1 MISKMIMDRQKKTQN
16 IDENE
21 LDSFNR
27 YLQRDNQPLNLGTQL
42 SYSKIKVNVG
52 MPVITEQQNETLGN
66 THQSTVQQSK
76 NVSPQKKG
84 IGMEDIRLNI
94 RIVFKFYA
102 SFGNRNNTRF
112 LKSNKFIKM
121 LSDAQIMPQILSN
134 RDCDILYAQQTK
146 NNESLTLEQF
156 QNLIPKL
163 AMILYPQQ
171 KVHQAFQKLYNEY
184 LSQLSQKILNFTEFG
199 QQIQFVLQPI
209 SNEIKEFIEPI
220 QQQLSN
226 LHKFIFEDQSTNI
239 TKVQWQFM
247 QFLTQCEILP
257 NYINQSQ
264 AQIIFDNIQI
274 RQQTLNLQESGNYLF
289 SLNNFVESLIIISKT
304 VPNLDEFTQFRL
316 LLDKIEQ
323 SEGFSQYLRKLN
335 RTQSDKVRL
344 FYNIEKSRVYNKQD
358 NLIQQSQMISNTQNN
373 LSHTNIQNIQIGNT
387 NKKVDESRVNVSLL
401 KQSKYLSDIE
411 QSYISSLKKLFEFFA
426 QSGEPSNIQ
435 SLKNTKFNK
444 LLLHSGILNNLITI
458 TDSDMI
464 YSKLCGV
471 QSIKTQQ
478 KNKQLTNGKMTFGQ
492 FQMSLGIIAEKC
504 GIDVNELIQQNILPL
519 EKQIS
524 DDNKEQILQILVDL
538 LQDESIIQLYEMIQP
553 VFDWYFQEYTKQQ
566 NSILY
571 LSEFLKFCQ
580 DFELSN
586 ILISQSQL
594 TSIFYSVASLNQEGQ
609 EYTDQI
615 FLDKSQF
622 VEAISIIAIQIYST
636 IPNNIQRI
644 VYLLER
650 IFQSQNA
657 SKIYVKQN
665 KLQARFQNVIEDIKY
680 RFLEKDKIHQ
690 MEEQYNFDD
699 LVNGTVQ
706 QFQ

>member
-76 NVSPQKKG
+76 NASPQKKVIG
-84 IGMEDIRLNI
+84 IEDIRLNI
-94 RIVFKFYA
+94 RIIFKFYA
-102 SFGNRNNTRF
+102 SFGTRNNTRL

-121 LSDAQIMPQILSN
+121 LADAQIMPNILSN

-146 NNESLTLEQF
+146 NNESLTLEKF
-156 QNLIPKL
+156 QNFIPKL
-163 AMILYPQQ
+163 AKIIYPQLNVQ
-171 KVHQAFQKLYNEY
+171 QAFQKLYNEN
-184 LSQLSQKILNFTEFG
+184 LSQLSQKILQFTEFG
-199 QQIQFVLQPI
+199 QQIQFLLQPI
-209 SNEIKEFIEPI
+209 SNQIIEFVEPI

-226 LHKFIFEDQSTNI
+226 LHKFVFEDQSTNI
-239 TKVQWQFM
+239 SKVQWQFM

-264 AQIIFDNIQI
+264 AQLIFDNIQI
-274 RQQTLNLQESGNYLF
+274 RQPILNLQEYGNYLF
-289 SLNNFVESLIIISKT
+289 GLNNFIESLIIISKT

-344 FYNIEKSRVYNKQD
+344 FYNIEKSRVYNKQE
-358 NLIQQSQMISNTQNN
+358 NLIQQSQMIQNTQNN
-373 LSHTNIQNIQIGNT
+373 LSNTNIQIHNS
-387 NKKVDESRVNVSLL
+387 NKKVDESRVNVSMM
-401 KQSKYLSDIE
+401 KQSKYLQDID

-426 QSGEPSNIQ
+426 QNGEPSNIQ
-435 SLKNTKFNK
+435 SLKSTKFNK
-444 LLLHSGILNNLITI
+444 LLQHSGILNNLITI

-492 FQMSLGIIAEKC
+492 FQISLGIIAEKC
-504 GIDVNELIQQNILPL
+504 GMDINELIQQNILPL
-519 EKQIS
+519 EKQMS

-538 LQDESIIQLYEMIQP
+538 LQDEQIIQLYEMIQP
-553 VFDWYFQEYTKQQ
+553 IFDWYFQEYTKQQ

-586 ILISQSQL
+586 ILISQTQL

-657 SKIYVKQN
+657 SKIYIKQN
-665 KLQARFQNVIEDIKY
+665 KLQTKFQNVIEDIKY

-690 MEEQYNFDD
+690 EDEQYNFDD
-699 LVNGTVQ
+699 LVNGTIQ
-706 QFQ
+706 QYQ

>member
-76 NVSPQKKG
+76 NASPQKQS

-102 SFGNRNNTRF
+102 SFGNRNNTRL

-121 LSDAQIMPQILSN
+121 LSDAQIMPQLLSN

-163 AMILYPQQ
+163 AMILYPQH

-209 SNEIKEFIEPI
+209 GNQIKEFVEPI
-220 QQQLSN
+220 QQQLTN

-239 TKVQWQFM
+239 SKVQWKFM

-257 NYINQSQ
+257 NFINQSQ
-264 AQIIFDNIQI
+264 AQLIFDNIQI
-274 RQQTLNLQESGNYLF
+274 RQPTLNLQESGNYLF

-323 SEGFSQYLRKLN
+323 SEGFSQYLRNLN

-344 FYNIEKSRVYNKQD
+344 FYNIEKSGIYKQE

-373 LSHTNIQNIQIGNT
+373 VSHTNIQVFNT
-387 NKKVDESRVNVSLL
+387 NKKVDESRVNVSMM
-401 KQSKYLSDIE
+401 KQSKYLQDID

-464 YSKLCGV
+464 YSKLCGL

-492 FQMSLGIIAEKC
+492 FQVSLGMIAEKC
-504 GIDVNELIQQNILPL
+504 GMDINELIQQNILPL

-524 DDNKEQILQILVDL
+524 DDNKEQILQVLVNL
-538 LQDESIIQLYEMIQP
+538 LQDEQIIQLYEMIQT
-553 VFDWYFQEYTKQQ
+553 VFDWYFQEYSKQQ
-566 NSILY
+566 SSILY

-586 ILISQSQL
+586 ILISQTQL

-609 EYTDQI
+609 EYSDQV

-665 KLQARFQNVIEDIKY
+665 KLQSRFQNVIEEIKY
-680 RFLEKDKIHQ
+680 RFLEKDKVRQ
-690 MEEQYNFDD
+690 EEEQYNFDD
-699 LVNGTVQ
+699 LVNGTIQ

>member
-76 NVSPQKKG
+76 NQSPQKKT

-121 LSDAQIMPQILSN
+121 LSDAQIMPQLLSN

-146 NNESLTLEQF
+146 HNESLTLEQF

-163 AMILYPQQ
+163 AMIVYPQH
-171 KVHQAFQKLYNEY
+171 KVHQAFQKLYQEY

-199 QQIQFVLQPI
+199 QQIQFVLQSI
-209 SNEIKEFIEPI
+209 SPEIKDFIEPI

-226 LHKFIFEDQSTNI
+226 LHKFVFEDQSTNI
-239 TKVQWQFM
+239 SKVQWQFM

-264 AQIIFDNIQI
+264 AQLIFDNIQI
-274 RQQTLNLQESGNYLF
+274 RQQILNLQENGNYLF
-289 SLNNFVESLIIISKT
+289 GLNSFVESLIIISKT

-344 FYNIEKSRVYNKQD
+344 FYNIEKSRVYKQE
-358 NLIQQSQMISNTQNN
+358 NLIQQSQMISNNINN
-373 LSHTNIQNIQIGNT
+373 VSHTNILIGNT
-387 NKKVDESRVNVSLL
+387 NKKVDESKVNVSMM
-401 KQSKYLSDIE
+401 KQSKYLSDID
-411 QSYISSLKKLFEFFA
+411 QSFISSLKKLFELFA

-444 LLLHSGILNNLITI
+444 LLLHSGILNNLISI

-471 QSIKTQQ
+471 SSIKTQQ
-478 KNKQLTNGKMTFGQ
+478 KNKQQTNGKMTFGQ
-492 FQMSLGIIAEKC
+492 FQISLGLIAEKC
-504 GIDVNELIQQNILPL
+504 GMDINELIQQNILPL
-519 EKQIS
+519 EKQMS
-524 DDNKEQILQILVDL
+524 DDNKEQILQVLVDL
-538 LQDESIIQLYEMIQP
+538 LQDEQIIQLYEMIQP

-566 NSILY
+566 NQILY

-586 ILISQSQL
+586 ILISQTQL

-609 EYTDQI
+609 EYQDQI

-622 VEAISIIAIQIYST
+622 VEAISIIAIQIYAT

-665 KLQARFQNVIEDIKY
+665 KLQARFQNVIEEIKY
-680 RFLEKDKIHQ
+680 RFLQKDKVNQ
-690 MEEQYNFDD
+690 GEEQYNFDD
-699 LVNGTVQ
+699 LVNGTIQ

>member
-52 MPVITEQQNETLGN
+52 MPIITEQQNETLGN

-76 NVSPQKKG
+76 NASPQK
-84 IGMEDIRLNI
+84 ISIAMEDIRLNI

-121 LSDAQIMPQILSN
+121 LSDAQIMPQLLSN

-209 SNEIKEFIEPI
+209 GNQIKEFVEPI
-220 QQQLSN
+220 QQQLTN

-239 TKVQWQFM
+239 NKVQWKFM

-264 AQIIFDNIQI
+264 AQLIFDNIQI
-274 RQQTLNLQESGNYLF
+274 RQPTLNLQESGNYLF
-289 SLNNFVESLIIISKT
+289 SLNNFVESLIIISRT

-323 SEGFSQYLRKLN
+323 SEGFSQYLRNLN

-344 FYNIEKSRVYNKQD
+344 FYNIEKSGIYKQE
-358 NLIQQSQMISNTQNN
+358 NLIQQSQVIQNTQNN
-373 LSHTNIQNIQIGNT
+373 VSHTNIQVLNT
-387 NKKVDESRVNVSLL
+387 NKKVDESRVNLSMM
-401 KQSKYLSDIE
+401 KQSKYLQDID

-464 YSKLCGV
+464 YSKLCGL

-492 FQMSLGIIAEKC
+492 FQISLGIIAEKC
-504 GIDVNELIQQNILPL
+504 GMDINELIQQNILPL

-524 DDNKEQILQILVDL
+524 DDNKEQILQVLVDL
-538 LQDESIIQLYEMIQP
+538 LQDEQIIQLYEMIQT
-553 VFDWYFQEYTKQQ
+553 VFDWYFQEYSKQQ
-566 NSILY
+566 SSILY

-586 ILISQSQL
+586 ILISQTQL

-609 EYTDQI
+609 EYSDQI

-665 KLQARFQNVIEDIKY
+665 KLQARFQNVIEEIKY
-680 RFLEKDKIHQ
+680 RFLEKDKVRQ
-690 MEEQYNFDD
+690 EEEQYNFDD
-699 LVNGTVQ
+699 LVNGTIQ

>member
-76 NVSPQKKG
+76 NASPQKKVIG
-84 IGMEDIRLNI
+84 IEDIRLNI
-94 RIVFKFYA
+94 RIIFKFYA
-102 SFGNRNNTRF
+102 SFGTRNNTRL

-121 LSDAQIMPQILSN
+121 LADAQIMPNILSN

-146 NNESLTLEQF
+146 NNESLTLENF
-156 QNLIPKL
+156 QNFIPKL
-163 AMILYPQQ
+163 AKIIYPQLNVQ
-171 KVHQAFQKLYNEY
+171 QAFQKLYNQN
-184 LSQLSQKILNFTEFG
+184 LSQLSQKILQFTEFG
-199 QQIQFVLQPI
+199 QQIQFLLQPI
-209 SNEIKEFIEPI
+209 SNQIKEFVEPI

-226 LHKFIFEDQSTNI
+226 LHRFVFEDQSTNI
-239 TKVQWQFM
+239 SKVQWQFM

-264 AQIIFDNIQI
+264 AQLIFDNIQI
-274 RQQTLNLQESGNYLF
+274 RQPILNLQEYGNYIF
-289 SLNNFVESLIIISKT
+289 GLNNFIESLIIISKT

-344 FYNIEKSRVYNKQD
+344 FYNIEKSRVYNKQE
-358 NLIQQSQMISNTQNN
+358 NLIQQSQMIQNTQNN
-373 LSHTNIQNIQIGNT
+373 LSNTNIQIYNS
-387 NKKVDESRVNVSLL
+387 NKKVDESRVNVSMM
-401 KQSKYLSDIE
+401 KQSKYLQDID

-426 QSGEPSNIQ
+426 QNGEPSNIQ
-435 SLKNTKFNK
+435 SLKSTKFNK
-444 LLLHSGILNNLITI
+444 LLQHSGILNNLITI

-492 FQMSLGIIAEKC
+492 FQISLGIIAEKC
-504 GIDVNELIQQNILPL
+504 GMDINELIQQNILPL
-519 EKQIS
+519 EKQMS

-538 LQDESIIQLYEMIQP
+538 LQDEQIIQLYEMIQP
-553 VFDWYFQEYTKQQ
+553 IFDWYFQEYTKQQ

-586 ILISQSQL
+586 ILISQTQL

-657 SKIYVKQN
+657 SKIYIKQN

-690 MEEQYNFDD
+690 EDEQYNFDD
-699 LVNGTVQ
+699 LVNGTIQ